1 MSSNLTSSTKGFIM
15 KIVDVDYL
23 ENDAVLELSDGRRLY
38 FQWDGKNA
46 PTFYDALEFI
56 VNNYD
61 LVDKYDSNG

>member
-1 MSSNLTSSTKGFIM
+1 M